1 MVIFWLID
9 KNTGLLLVNISEYEV
24 SSLSFIVSLNVT
36 DERRMVGSLKIL
48 TYTKLV
54 ILWYKDKNSGLLLV
68 N

>member
-54 ILWYKDKNSGLLLV
+54 VLWYKDKNTGLLLV